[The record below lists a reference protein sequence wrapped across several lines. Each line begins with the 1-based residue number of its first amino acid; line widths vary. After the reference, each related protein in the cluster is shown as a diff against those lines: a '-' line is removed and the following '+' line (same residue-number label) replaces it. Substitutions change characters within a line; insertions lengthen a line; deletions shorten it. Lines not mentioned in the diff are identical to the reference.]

1 MLRDVLESPDYGLL
15 PDNNVIKCFYK
26 YSNKCIFLVFAVFRF
41 WAEAFN
47 EFLQFLVL
55 YNCNMTSQS
64 SPLLRFCRLIL
75 PKAPRV

>member
-47 EFLQFLVL
+47 EFLRNIFLVYL
-55 YNCNMTSQS
+55 
-64 SPLLRFCRLIL
+64 
-75 PKAPRV
+75 K